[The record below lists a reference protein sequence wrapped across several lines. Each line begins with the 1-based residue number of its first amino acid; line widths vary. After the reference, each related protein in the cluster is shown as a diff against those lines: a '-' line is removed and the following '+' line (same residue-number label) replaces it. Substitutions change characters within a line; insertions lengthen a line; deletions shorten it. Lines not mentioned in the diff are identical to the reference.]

1 MRFRKYLKEDA
12 VSAALNIPEPE
23 VGKKYP
29 PEKVKRYIQ
38 QIDAAISAM
47 AKKEESEA
55 NDAVISD
62 LRDKKSKWSNVK
74 KETKPTKTK
83 QQEPPPDQEEPPPE
97 EEPPPDQGG
106 GPPEEEQR

>member
-1 MRFRKYLKEDA
+1 MRYLKYLKEDA
-12 VSAALNIPEPE
+12 VSAALDIPEPE
-23 VGKKYP
+23 VGENT
-29 PEKVKRYIQ
+29 PEKVKRYPT
-38 QIDAAISAM
+38 DHRCCYKCND
-47 AKKEESEA
+47 KKDESEA

-83 QQEPPPDQEEPPPE
+83 QQELPPDQEEPPPE